1 MRRVFILAVFLFI
14 SCDNGTK
21 VKYIP
26 KSNGNINTVS
36 VVMPLKY
43 WKNDLGEV
51 VKKVFSQEFKGL
63 PQQEPIVNINFIPI
77 DAFSGFARE
86 SRNVVLMQVDSVSRY
101 YLDKNRYAS
110 PQLVFNIKAPTE
122 LEITEEFYDK
132 KDKIIGLIKNN
143 ELIEKRKRMSLS
155 RMNTSELKSSLA
167 IDLLIPSVYEVFSN
181 NKEHK
186 NIWIQKETKKG
197 TINIIV
203 QDLMVYDEISK
214 YDLNEV
220 IKLRDSIGKRFVPGR
235 NLDSH
240 MIIEKAYKPYIK
252 RTKIKG
258 FESIET
264 RGTWELTND
273 FMAGPFVNYI
283 IRDTINRRN
292 LLLDGFVFSP
302 SSLKR
307 EMIFELES
315 IFKSIRVLNS
325 NR

>member
-1 MRRVFILAVFLFI
+1 MRRVFILAIFLFI

-86 SRNVVLMQVDSVSRY
+86 SRNVVLMQVDSVSMY

-122 LEITEEFYDK
+122 LEIIKEFLDK
-132 KDKIIGLIKNN
+132 KNKIIGLIKNN

-181 NKEHK
+181 NKEYN

-235 NLDSH
+235 NPDSH
-240 MIIEKAYKPYIK
+240 MIIEKAYEPYIK
-252 RTKIKG
+252 RVKING

>member
-1 MRRVFILAVFLFI
+1 MRRVFILVVFLFI

-86 SRNVVLMQVDSVSRY
+86 SRNVVLMQVDSVSMY

-122 LEITEEFYDK
+122 LEIIKEFLDK
-132 KDKIIGLIKNN
+132 KNKIIGLIKNN

-181 NKEHK
+181 NKEYN

-235 NLDSH
+235 NPDSH
-240 MIIEKAYKPYIK
+240 MIIEKAYEPYIK
-252 RTKIKG
+252 RVKIKG

>member
-1 MRRVFILAVFLFI
+1 MFI

-63 PQQEPIVNINFIPI
+63 PQQEPIVNINFIPLE
-77 DAFSGFARE
+77 AFSGFARE

-101 YLDKNRYAS
+101 YLEKNRYAS

-122 LEITEEFYDK
+122 LEIVEEFHYK

-143 ELIEKRKRMSLS
+143 ELIEKRRRMRLS
-155 RMNTSELKSSLA
+155 RMNTSELESSLA
-167 IDLLIPSVYEVFSN
+167 IDLLIPSVYEVFTN
-181 NKEHK
+181 NKENK

-197 TINIIV
+197 SINIVI
-203 QDLMVYDEISK
+203 QDLMVYDELSK
-214 YDLNEV
+214 YNLDKVTE
-220 IKLRDSIGKRFVPGR
+220 LRDSIGKMFVPGR
-235 NLDSH
+235 NPDSH
-240 MIIEKAYKPYIK
+240 MITEKAYEPYIK
-252 RTKIKG
+252 RTKVKG
-258 FESIET
+258 FDSIET

-292 LLLDGFVFSP
+292 LMLEGFVFSP

-315 IFKSIRVLNS
+315 IFKSIRILNS
-325 NR
+325 KK

>member
-14 SCDNGTK
+14 SCDSGTK

-36 VVMPLKY
+36 VGMPLKY

-86 SRNVVLMQVDSVSRY
+86 SRNVVLMQVDSVSMY
-101 YLDKNRYAS
+101 YLEKNRYAS

-181 NKEHK
+181 NKEYK

>member
-1 MRRVFILAVFLFI
+1 MRRVFILAIFLFI

-51 VKKVFSQEFKGL
+51 VKKVFLQEFKGL
-63 PQQEPIVNINFIPI
+63 PQQEPIVNINFIPL

-86 SRNVVLMQVDSVSRY
+86 SRNVVLMQVDSVSGY

-122 LEITEEFYDK
+122 LEIIEEFHDK

-143 ELIEKRKRMSLS
+143 ELIEKRRRMSLS

>member
-1 MRRVFILAVFLFI
+1 
-14 SCDNGTK
+14 
-21 VKYIP
+21 
-26 KSNGNINTVS
+26 
-36 VVMPLKY
+36 MPLKY

-86 SRNVVLMQVDSVSRY
+86 SRNVVLMQVDSVSMY

-122 LEITEEFYDK
+122 LEIIKEFLDK
-132 KDKIIGLIKNN
+132 KNKIIGLIKNN

-181 NKEHK
+181 NKEYN

-235 NLDSH
+235 NPDSH
-240 MIIEKAYKPYIK
+240 MIIEKAYEPYIK
-252 RTKIKG
+252 RVKIKG

>member
-1 MRRVFILAVFLFI
+1 MRRVFILAIFLFI

-86 SRNVVLMQVDSVSRY
+86 SRNVVLMQVDSVSMY

-122 LEITEEFYDK
+122 LEIIKEFLDK
-132 KDKIIGLIKNN
+132 KNKIIGLIKNN

-155 RMNTSELKSSLA
+155 RMNTSELKSSLD

-181 NKEHK
+181 NKEYN

-235 NLDSH
+235 NPDSH
-240 MIIEKAYKPYIK
+240 MIIEKAYEPYIK
-252 RTKIKG
+252 RVKIKG

>member
-1 MRRVFILAVFLFI
+1 MRRVFILVVFLFI

-86 SRNVVLMQVDSVSRY
+86 SRNVVLMQVDSVSGY

-122 LEITEEFYDK
+122 LEIIKEFLDK
-132 KDKIIGLIKNN
+132 KNKIIGLIKNN

-181 NKEHK
+181 NKEYN

-235 NLDSH
+235 NPDSH
-240 MIIEKAYKPYIK
+240 MIIEKAYEPYIK
-252 RTKIKG
+252 RVKIKG